1 MDLIG
6 PMPRSKDGNEWIVT
20 WMDRTSKTIV
30 AAAAAH
36 KHTSAE
42 DLARLTFKE
51 ICCRFGLPQ
60 NLTMD
65 NDVRFVSSLWKSLWH
80 ICSTKLCFT
89 SSYHSQADPAERA
102 NRQVLEA
109 LRAAVTTVVQYDEWD
124 RALPHITFGLN
135 NHVSTATH
143 MSPFEFAHG
152 FTARTPLTLGLP
164 DDRPL
169 PVDMKTSKC
178 RQDYDHAKDMARK
191 VLHRH
196 QAAADH
202 MAAAQVRLGQML
214 AKRVTPACIK
224 AGDLVWMDSKHTPHD
239 VPYKLSARWFGPF
252 RVLEVRGA
260 QAILD
265 LPPSFGKTH
274 NRINMARLKFF
285 EARDAELGESDTVP
299 EPLLGHDGVMHYE
312 IKRICNARTHKK
324 VRELWVEWQGYDQ
337 SQNGWVSR
345 ESLMQDVPA
354 LVWAFEQN
362 PSNFTPR
369 ASAPKRASV
378 VPRSVSVVPTAANLV
393 ASSSLAS
400 ACVDSIVM
408 VKPKDKASLP
418 RPKSVVVSGSR
429 SHTGVTRTG
438 LRSQMKS

>member
-1 MDLIG
+1 M
-6 PMPRSKDGNEWIVT
+6 
-20 WMDRTSKTIV
+20 
-30 AAAAAH
+30 
-36 KHTSAE
+36 
-42 DLARLTFKE
+42 
-51 ICCRFGLPQ
+51 
-60 NLTMD
+60 
-65 NDVRFVSSLWKSLWH
+65 
-80 ICSTKLCFT
+80 
-89 SSYHSQADPAERA
+89 
-102 NRQVLEA
+102 
-109 LRAAVTTVVQYDEWD
+109 
-124 RALPHITFGLN
+124 
-135 NHVSTATH
+135 
-143 MSPFEFAHG
+143 
-152 FTARTPLTLGLP
+152 ARTPLTLGVM

-178 RQDYDHAKDMARK
+178 HQNYYHAKDMARK

-354 LVWAFEQN
+354 LVWAFERN

-408 VKPKDKASLP
+408 VKPKDKGSSP
-418 RPKSVVVSGSR
+418 RPTSVVVSGSR
-429 SHTGVTRTG
+429 SNTGVTRTG